1 MTESRAGHGCPTS
14 YVNRLKHV
22 IVAGEGYEYSK
33 KLDSFETFKR
43 EEMDTSIL
51 KSIWCILL
59 EEVIMKLL

>member
-33 KLDSFETFKR
+33 NWIRLKHSR
-43 EEMDTSIL
+43 EKKWTLQIL
-51 KSIWCILL
+51 KVFGVYYW
-59 EEVIMKLL
+59 KK